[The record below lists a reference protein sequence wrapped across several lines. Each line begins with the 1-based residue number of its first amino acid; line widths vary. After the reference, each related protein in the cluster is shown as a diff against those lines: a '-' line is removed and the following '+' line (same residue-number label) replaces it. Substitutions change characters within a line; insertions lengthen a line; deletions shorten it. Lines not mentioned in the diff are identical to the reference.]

1 MSRTWPT
8 PRGWRSREQR
18 RWQEEFG
25 RRPVNA
31 QSAHV
36 GLDVTE
42 MCDNLA
48 PENGG
53 SRVNREGK
61 EQLIRSWAGLALQ
74 GRDCILW
81 SRHAIA
87 RVAAAGLDRASI
99 EKSLTAA
106 EIIEDYPA
114 QHRPLP
120 DCLVLTTTHPLG
132 AIHVVIAIDLPN
144 DRMFLVTVYRPDPAR
159 WLNERTRK
167 PR

>member
-1 MSRTWPT
+1 MRASRQAKRHADSG
-8 PRGWRSREQR
+8 RGLEKAQR
-18 RWQEEFG
+18 
-25 RRPVNA
+25 
-31 QSAHV
+31 AHV

-42 MCDNLA
+42 ACDNLA

-74 GRDCILW
+74 GGDCILW

-87 RVAAAGLDRASI
+87 RAVAAGLDRASI
-99 EKSLTAA
+99 ERSLTAA

-167 PR
+167 SR